1 MIVNLKS
8 RAADYFERTDT
19 LVRYYED
26 IRRYQLLSL
35 EEEAE
40 LFNLLKYGNNEEKK
54 YARSKIINSNQRFV
68 VAIAKKFG
76 TNDNILDLISEGN
89 IGLMEAIDKF
99 DITKGVK
106 FSTFAVWYIRRA
118 INLYNINHGTLVTKS
133 NISKTYHVISQAT
146 NKFVQR
152 EFRQPTL
159 EELKDLLVNEYNVDI
174 KDAID
179 ILDTRIVSID
189 DDGGDDSDDNTNV
202 SDVIAYRSNSAYSNT
217 YEKRAEND
225 FNKELIQSML
235 NKLSKREQDII
246 KLIFG
251 IDCDREYELQEVAK
265 KVGLTTERVRQLK
278 FSIIEKLKEEYKKVL
293 NKI

>member
-1 MIVNLKS
+1 MIVNLKARTS
-8 RAADYFERTDT
+8 DYFERTDT

-35 EEEAE
+35 EEESE
-40 LFNLLKYGNNEEKK
+40 LFNLLKDGNDDEKR
-54 YARSKIINSNQRFV
+54 YARSRIINANQRFV

-99 DITKGVK
+99 DVSKGVK
-106 FSTFAVWYIRRA
+106 FATFAVWYIRRA
-118 INLYNINHGTLVTKS
+118 INLYNINNGALVTKS

-146 NKFVQR
+146 NKFIQR

-159 EELKDLLVNEYNVDI
+159 DELRELLEKEYNIDI
-174 KDAID
+174 KDSID
-179 ILDTRIVSID
+179 IIDTRILSID
-189 DDGGDDSDDNTNV
+189 GESDDSEDSENV
-202 SDVIAYRSNSAYSNT
+202 GDTIVYKSNNAYINS
-217 YEKRAEND
+217 YEKCVEND

-235 NKLSKREQDII
+235 NKLSKREQEII

-251 IDCDREYELQEVAK
+251 IDCDREYELQEVAQ

-278 FSIIEKLKEEYKKVL
+278 FSIINKLKEEYKKVL